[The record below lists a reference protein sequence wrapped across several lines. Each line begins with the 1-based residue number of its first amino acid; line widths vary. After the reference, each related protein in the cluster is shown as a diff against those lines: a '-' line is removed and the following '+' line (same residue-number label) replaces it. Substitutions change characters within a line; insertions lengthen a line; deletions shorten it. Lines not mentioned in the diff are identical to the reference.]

1 MPERRSCSH
10 SEPTSATALTSIEA
24 LAGALSR
31 PEAYPRGVDRVDMR
45 QTQMSLLFF
54 AGDFVYKV
62 KKPVNL
68 GYLDYS
74 SLESRKRFCEQ
85 EVQLNRRLCRD
96 IYLGVVPI
104 VREPQGFRVEGAG
117 QAVEYAVKM
126 RRLPQERMLDQL
138 ITGGLATHPMMEAIA
153 ARVAGFHAL
162 ADATPEIATF
172 GSIATIRQNTD
183 ENFSQTEPS
192 VGHTITPSTHA
203 LLRRFTDDFLD
214 TQRDLL
220 ERRVAEDR
228 IRDCHGDLHAAHVC
242 LTDEVCIYDCIEF
255 NDRFRYGDV
264 ASEVA
269 FLAMDLDRLRRHD
282 LSRAFVDS
290 YVAISDDA
298 DVSQLLPFYACYRAI
313 VRGKVEGF
321 KLGDALIPENDRR
334 AAMWLARAYFELAK
348 RYATG
353 KGLLIVM
360 SGMTASGKS
369 TIAGRLG
376 ELLAGTILSSDIVRK
391 QLAGLPPE
399 EHAYVPF
406 GQGIYSLDWTARTYS
421 ELLRQAAPVLAD
433 GGCAILDAAFL
444 SASERTRAI
453 ATAKQASARVVLVE
467 CVAPREA
474 LLERLARRQSGGTV
488 SDGRPEILEGQFANR
503 EPVVEF
509 PASDHF
515 TVDATRDLE
524 SIMEETWAQL

>member
-1 MPERRSCSH
+1 
-10 SEPTSATALTSIEA
+10 
-24 LAGALSR
+24 
-31 PEAYPRGVDRVDMR
+31 MR

-74 SLESRKRFCEQ
+74 SLESRKRFCEL

-96 IYLGVVPI
+96 IYLGVAPI
-104 VREPQGFRVEGAG
+104 VREPQGLRVEGAG

-126 RRLPQERMLDQL
+126 RRLPQERMLDRL
-138 ITGGLATHPMMEAIA
+138 ITEGLATHAMMEAIA

-183 ENFSQTEPS
+183 ENFSQTLPS
-192 VGHTITPSTHA
+192 VGRTITPSTHA
-203 LLRRFTDDFLD
+203 TLQRFTDDFLD

-220 ERRVAEDR
+220 ERRVADGR

-242 LTDEVCIYDCIEF
+242 MTDEVCIYDCIEF

-269 FLAMDLDRLRRHD
+269 FLAMDLDRLRTHD
-282 LSRAFVDS
+282 LSQAFVDS
-290 YVAISDDA
+290 YVTISDDA
-298 DVSQLLPFYACYRAI
+298 GVAQLLPFYACYRAI

-321 KLGDALIPENDRR
+321 KLGDALIPDDERR
-334 AAMWLARAYFELAK
+334 AAMWLARTYFELAK

-353 KGLLIVM
+353 RGLLIVM

-369 TIAGRLG
+369 TVAVRLG
-376 ELLAGTILSSDIVRK
+376 ELLAGTVLSSDIVRK
-391 QLAGLPPE
+391 QLAGLPPG
-399 EHAYVPF
+399 EHAYEPF
-406 GQGIYSLDWTARTYS
+406 GQGIYSPDWTARTYG
-421 ELLRQAAPVLAD
+421 ELLRLAAPVLAG

-453 ATAKQASARVVLVE
+453 GIARQASARAVMVE
-467 CVAPREA
+467 CVAPRKV
-474 LLERLARRQSGGTV
+474 LLERLAKRQAGGTV
-488 SDGRPEILEGQFANR
+488 SDGRPEILEGQLAAGER
-503 EPVVEF
+503 VVEF
-509 PASDHF
+509 SPDDHVKLD
-515 TVDATRDLE
+515 TTRDIE

>member
-1 MPERRSCSH
+1 
-10 SEPTSATALTSIEA
+10 
-24 LAGALSR
+24 
-31 PEAYPRGVDRVDMR
+31 MR

-54 AGDFVYKV
+54 VGDFVYKV

-85 EVQLNRRLCRD
+85 EVHLNRRLCRD

-104 VREPQGFRVEGAG
+104 VREPQGFRVEGKG

-126 RRLPQERMLDQL
+126 RRLPQERMLDRL
-138 ITGGLATHPMMEAIA
+138 ITEGLATGAMMEAIA
-153 ARVAGFHAL
+153 ARVAAFHTL
-162 ADATPEIATF
+162 ADATAKIATF

-183 ENFSQTEPS
+183 ENFSQTVSS
-192 VGHTITPSTHA
+192 VGHTITPATHA
-203 LLRRFTDDFLD
+203 LLQRFTDDFLD
-214 TQRDLL
+214 TQRALL

-242 LTDEVCIYDCIEF
+242 MTDEVCIYDCIEF

-290 YVAISDDA
+290 YVTISDDTGVA
-298 DVSQLLPFYACYRAI
+298 QLLPFYACYRAV

-321 KLGDALIPENDRR
+321 KLGDTLIPDAERN

-353 KGLLIVM
+353 RGLLIVM

-369 TIAGRLG
+369 TVAGRLG
-376 ELLAGTILSSDIVRK
+376 GLLAGTVLSSDIVRK
-391 QLAGLPPE
+391 QLAGMPPE
-399 EHAYVPF
+399 EHAYEPF
-406 GQGIYSLDWTARTYS
+406 GQGIYSPEWTARTYN
-421 ELLRQAAPVLAD
+421 ELLRQAAPVLAG

-453 ATAKQASARVVLVE
+453 GIAKQASARVVMVE
-467 CVAPREA
+467 CVAPRKV
-474 LLERLARRQSGGTV
+474 LLERLAKRQAGGTV
-488 SDGRPEILEGQFANR
+488 SDGRPEILEGQLAAE
-503 EPVVEF
+503 EPVAEF
-509 PASDHF
+509 PTGDHI
-515 TVDATRDLE
+515 TIDTTRDIE